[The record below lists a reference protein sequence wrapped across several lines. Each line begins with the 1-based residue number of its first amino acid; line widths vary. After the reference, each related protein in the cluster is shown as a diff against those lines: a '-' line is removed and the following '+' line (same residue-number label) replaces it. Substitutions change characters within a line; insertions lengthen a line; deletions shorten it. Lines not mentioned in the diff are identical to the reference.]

1 MKEENIEFIKKIKI
15 NLTSDL
21 LKKEYREINKNNPFF
36 GHCYV
41 ATETLFHFL
50 KDKDT
55 NNDFF
60 PHHGKDENNITHWWL
75 QNKDGK
81 ILDLTS
87 EQYTSVGKIPPYKNG
102 RRGAFLTKNPSKR
115 SLKLMEKICA

>member
-1 MKEENIEFIKKIKI
+1 MIQLINIIEKIKS

-21 LKKEYREINKNNPFF
+21 LKKEYREINKNNKFF

-50 KDKDT
+50 KDNDI

-60 PHHGKDENNITHWWL
+60 PHYGKDQNNITHWWL
-75 QNKDGK
+75 QNREGK

-87 EQYTSVGKIPPYKNG
+87 EQYTSVGKQPPYKNG

-115 SLKLMEKICA
+115 SLKLMEKIFA